1 MNQTQRWLAMVRP
14 RHNPAE
20 NALIANM
27 RDDPNIPWLN
37 SLAAMRHYCLLRPLL
52 IRGMRSKNEILVA
65 ETRGNTISPIHFS
78 SLHHPRFTQPQ
89 SSSFRASP
97 PEQLGS

>member
-1 MNQTQRWLAMVRP
+1 MARPVRP

-37 SLAAMRHYCLLRPLL
+37 SLAAVHQYARKRWPHDPAVDM
-52 IRGMRSKNEILVA
+52 
-65 ETRGNTISPIHFS
+65 
-78 SLHHPRFTQPQ
+78 TQPYTLE
-89 SSSFRASP
+89 SLIYGCMAAVSTLAGAATFR
-97 PEQLGS
+97 EI